1 MRSAFIQNNK
11 YYLLPLTLFFVIGLI
26 FIVNFQNGEEL
37 IFFSERR
44 HIIPNYFFW
53 LVNFLGE
60 AYFYILACVI
70 LIFLKQFKNSIFVAL
85 TGITTLLSSQL
96 LKYYFDKPR
105 PLIYFSELIKEPYH
119 LKPVPGVEIV
129 SSYTSSFPSGH
140 TMSAFA
146 LYGILSFIIDK
157 PSFVKPIF
165 LSFAVFAGIARIY
178 LGQHFLEDVLAGA
191 LFGTVLAMLIYW
203 IKIRFLGNKKTV
215 GSI

>member
-11 YYLLPLTLFFVIGLI
+11 NYLLPLTLLLVIGLI
-26 FIVNFQNGEEL
+26 IIVNFQNGEEL

-44 HIIPNYFFW
+44 HVIPNYFFW

-60 AYFYILACVI
+60 AYFYILACLI

-85 TGITTLLSSQL
+85 TGVSTLLLSQL

-165 LSFAVFAGIARIY
+165 LSFAISAGIARIY

-191 LFGTVLAMLIYW
+191 FFGTLLAMLIYW
-203 IKIRFLGNKKTV
+203 LKVSFLKDKKRL
-215 GSI
+215 S